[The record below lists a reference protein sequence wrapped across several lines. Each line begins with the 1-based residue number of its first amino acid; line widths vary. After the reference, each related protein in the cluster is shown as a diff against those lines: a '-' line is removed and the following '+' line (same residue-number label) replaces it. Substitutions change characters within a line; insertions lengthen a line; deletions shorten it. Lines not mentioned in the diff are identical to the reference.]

1 MPQSTLYWIIA
12 AIIVVLLI
20 LIILSVIASRR
31 RREAEAEAAETRLE
45 RRGVTADTAGEQAAA
60 PAAPTR
66 LSRLD
71 EVVAE
76 KDARPAAAVKPAGG
90 MAAFDTAAADR
101 ETDESVAGVAG
112 GAGVT
117 VDQHDAPSTEAA
129 AETHRRDAAV
139 PATRGTLRPAAA
151 APSTA
156 RETDTVGLGA
166 AGVAGGSGVTL
177 DEQTP
182 AADVPA
188 TPASPSP
195 VTETPA
201 PAAPA
206 AEAPQHR
213 SHLTPAPE
221 HVHGTV
227 PAAEVATEHTPTK
240 EFATDAIPVPQGEHL
255 ETHTVATTAHG
266 SVTVV
271 ATESYQAQQNGADGA
286 ERSAAGSLRIDGTPG
301 VPGRVAE
308 ADREPARTDDHG
320 ADVAQ
325 PAAVEP
331 AAERPSLEAAAERPS
346 LEATPATRRAEA
358 PETHAGTTPAT
369 PLGGAP
375 ELDPTAASSGRAE
388 DATPATRREARAA
401 QSAAAAGTAAT
412 AGTAGTAAPTS
423 STPTTVAPDTS
434 TSSAP
439 TNEEP
444 AEDDTEGAA
453 LPDLRA
459 DRDETR
465 GSDAEGES
473 KLAQA
478 GAVAA
483 SAFETVRDKVAIPL
497 RDNVAVPAKDKA
509 VKVVKDK
516 LAQAQERRWGK
527 R

>member
-1 MPQSTLYWIIA
+1 MPESTLYWIIA

-45 RRGVTADTAGEQAAA
+45 RRGTTADTADTAGEQAAA

-71 EVVAE
+71 EVAAE
-76 KDARPAAAVKPAGG
+76 QDARPAAAVKPAGG
-90 MAAFDTAAADR
+90 PAASETAAAGR

-117 VDQHDAPSTEAA
+117 VDQHDAPSADAA
-129 AETHRRDAAV
+129 AQIHRRDAAA
-139 PATRGTLRPAAA
+139 PATRGTLRPAPA

-156 RETDTVGLGA
+156 READTVGLGA

-227 PAAEVATEHTPTK
+227 PAEEVAAEHTPTK
-240 EFATDAIPVPQGEHL
+240 EFATDAIPVAQGEHL

-271 ATESYQAQQNGADGA
+271 AAESDQTRQNDADGA

-308 ADREPARTDDHG
+308 ADRGPARTDDHG

-331 AAERPSLEAAAERPS
+331 AAERPPLEAA
-346 LEATPATRRAEA
+346 PATRRAEA

-401 QSAAAAGTAAT
+401 QSAAAAGTA
-412 AGTAGTAAPTS
+412 GTAAPTS

-439 TNEEP
+439 TDEEP

-465 GSDAEGES
+465 ASDAEGES
-473 KLAQA
+473 KLAQV

-483 SAFETVRDKVAIPL
+483 SAFETVRDKVAVPL
-497 RDNVAVPAKDKA
+497 RDNVAVPAKDTV

-516 LAQAQERRWGK
+516 LSQAQERRWGK

>member
-1 MPQSTLYWIIA
+1 MPESTLYWIIA

-71 EVVAE
+71 EVAAE
-76 KDARPAAAVKPAGG
+76 KDARPAPAVRPAGG
-90 MAAFDTAAADR
+90 LAAFDTAAADR
-101 ETDESVAGVAG
+101 ETDESGAGVAG

-117 VDQHDAPSTEAA
+117 VDQQDAPSTEATA
-129 AETHRRDAAV
+129 QTHRRDAAA
-139 PATRGTLRPAAA
+139 PATRGTLRPAPA

-156 RETDTVGLGA
+156 READTVGLGA

-271 ATESYQAQQNGADGA
+271 ATESDQAQQNGADGA

-331 AAERPSLEAAAERPS
+331 AAERPPLEAA
-346 LEATPATRRAEA
+346 PATRRAEA

-401 QSAAAAGTAAT
+401 QSAAAAGTAA
-412 AGTAGTAAPTS
+412 PTS

-439 TNEEP
+439 TDEEP

-465 GSDAEGES
+465 ASDAEGES
-473 KLAQA
+473 KLAQV

-483 SAFETVRDKVAIPL
+483 SAFETVRDKVAVPL
-497 RDNVAVPAKDKA
+497 RDNVAVPAKDKV

-516 LAQAQERRWGK
+516 LSQAQERRWGK

>member
-31 RREAEAEAAETRLE
+31 RREAETEVAETRLE
-45 RRGVTADTAGEQAAA
+45 RRGITADTAGEQAAA

-71 EVVAE
+71 EVAAE
-76 KDARPAAAVKPAGG
+76 EDARPAAAVKPAGAP
-90 MAAFDTAAADR
+90 AASETAAANR

-117 VDQHDAPSTEAA
+117 VDQQGAPSTEDA
-129 AETHRRDAAV
+129 AETHRRDAAT

-156 RETDTVGLGA
+156 READTVGLGA

-195 VTETPA
+195 VTETTA

-206 AEAPQHR
+206 TEAPQHR

-227 PAAEVATEHTPTK
+227 PADEVAAEHTPTK

-271 ATESYQAQQNGADGA
+271 AAESDQAQRNDADGA

-308 ADREPARTDDHG
+308 AGREPVRTEDHR
-320 ADVAQ
+320 ADAAQ

-331 AAERPSLEAAAERPS
+331 AAERPS

-388 DATPATRREARAA
+388 YATPATRREARAA
-401 QSAAAAGTAAT
+401 QSAAAAGTA
-412 AGTAGTAAPTS
+412 GTAAPTS
-423 STPTTVAPDTS
+423 STPPTVAPDTS

-439 TNEEP
+439 TDAEP

-483 SAFETVRDKVAIPL
+483 SAFETVRDKVAVPL
-497 RDNVAVPAKDKA
+497 RDNVAVPAKDKV

>member
-20 LIILSVIASRR
+20 LIIVSVIASRR

-45 RRGVTADTAGEQAAA
+45 RRGVSADTAGEQAAA

-71 EVVAE
+71 EVAAE
-76 KDARPAAAVKPAGG
+76 KDARPAPAVRPAGG
-90 MAAFDTAAADR
+90 LAAFDTAAADR
-101 ETDESVAGVAG
+101 ETDESGAGVAG

-117 VDQHDAPSTEAA
+117 VDQQDAPSTEATA
-129 AETHRRDAAV
+129 QTHRRDAAA
-139 PATRGTLRPAAA
+139 PATRGTLRPAPAV
-151 APSTA
+151 PSTV
-156 RETDTVGLGA
+156 READTVGLGA

-201 PAAPA
+201 PAAPV
-206 AEAPQHR
+206 AEAPQQR

-227 PAAEVATEHTPTK
+227 PADEVAAEHTPTK
-240 EFATDAIPVPQGEHL
+240 EFATDGIPVPQGEHL
-255 ETHTVATTAHG
+255 ETHTVATTAHD

-271 ATESYQAQQNGADGA
+271 ATESDQAQQTGVDGT

-331 AAERPSLEAAAERPS
+331 AAERPPLEAA
-346 LEATPATRRAEA
+346 PATRRAEA

-401 QSAAAAGTAAT
+401 QSAAAAGTA
-412 AGTAGTAAPTS
+412 GTAAPTS

-439 TNEEP
+439 TDEEP

-465 GSDAEGES
+465 ASDAEGES

-483 SAFETVRDKVAIPL
+483 SAFETVRDKVAVPL
-497 RDNVAVPAKDKA
+497 RDNVAVPAKDKV

-516 LAQAQERRWGK
+516 LSQAQERRWGK

>member
-20 LIILSVIASRR
+20 LIIVSVIASRR

-45 RRGVTADTAGEQAAA
+45 RRGIAADTAGEQAAA

-117 VDQHDAPSTEAA
+117 VDQHDAPSADAA
-129 AETHRRDAAV
+129 AQTHRRDAAA
-139 PATRGTLRPAAA
+139 PATGGTLRPAPA

-156 RETDTVGLGA
+156 READTVGLGA

-182 AADVPA
+182 AANVPA

-201 PAAPA
+201 PAAPV
-206 AEAPQHR
+206 AEAPQQR

-227 PAAEVATEHTPTK
+227 PAAEVAAEHTPTK
-240 EFATDAIPVPQGEHL
+240 EFATEAIPVPQGEHL

-271 ATESYQAQQNGADGA
+271 AAESDQAQQTGVDGT

-331 AAERPSLEAAAERPS
+331 AAERPSLEAA
-346 LEATPATRRAEA
+346 PATRRAEA

-401 QSAAAAGTAAT
+401 QSAAAAGAAGT

-439 TNEEP
+439 TDEEP

-465 GSDAEGES
+465 ASDAEGES

-483 SAFETVRDKVAIPL
+483 SAFETVRDKVAVPL
-497 RDNVAVPAKDKA
+497 RDNVAVPAKDKV

-516 LAQAQERRWGK
+516 LSQAQERRWGK

>member
-1 MPQSTLYWIIA
+1 MPESTLYWIIA

-71 EVVAE
+71 EVAAE
-76 KDARPAAAVKPAGG
+76 KDVRPAPAVRPAGG
-90 MAAFDTAAADR
+90 LAAFDTAAADR
-101 ETDESVAGVAG
+101 ETDESGAGVAG

-117 VDQHDAPSTEAA
+117 VDQHDAPSADAA
-129 AETHRRDAAV
+129 AQTHRRDAAA
-139 PATRGTLRPAAA
+139 PATRGTLRPAPA

-156 RETDTVGLGA
+156 READTVGLGA

-227 PAAEVATEHTPTK
+227 PAEEVAAEHTPTK
-240 EFATDAIPVPQGEHL
+240 EFATEAIPVPQGEHI

-271 ATESYQAQQNGADGA
+271 ATESDQAQQNGADGA

-308 ADREPARTDDHG
+308 ADRGPARTDDHG

-331 AAERPSLEAAAERPS
+331 AAERPPLEAA
-346 LEATPATRRAEA
+346 PATRRAEA

-401 QSAAAAGTAAT
+401 QSAAAAGTA
-412 AGTAGTAAPTS
+412 GTAAPTS

-439 TNEEP
+439 TDEEP

-465 GSDAEGES
+465 ASDAEGES

-483 SAFETVRDKVAIPL
+483 SAFETVRDKVAVPL
-497 RDNVAVPAKDKA
+497 RDNVAVPAKDKV

-516 LAQAQERRWGK
+516 LSQAQERRWGK

>member
-20 LIILSVIASRR
+20 LIIVSVIASRR

-201 PAAPA
+201 PAAPV
-206 AEAPQHR
+206 AEAPQQR

-227 PAAEVATEHTPTK
+227 PADEVAAEHTPTK
-240 EFATDAIPVPQGEHL
+240 EFATDGIPVPQGEHL

-271 ATESYQAQQNGADGA
+271 ATESDQAQQTGVDGT

-331 AAERPSLEAAAERPS
+331 AAERPPLEAA
-346 LEATPATRRAEA
+346 PATRRAEA

-401 QSAAAAGTAAT
+401 QSAAAAGTA
-412 AGTAGTAAPTS
+412 GTAAPTS

-439 TNEEP
+439 TDEEP

-465 GSDAEGES
+465 ASDAEGES

-483 SAFETVRDKVAIPL
+483 SAFETVRDKVAVPL
-497 RDNVAVPAKDKA
+497 RDNVAVPAKDKV

-516 LAQAQERRWGK
+516 LSQAQERRWGK

>member
-1 MPQSTLYWIIA
+1 MPESTLYWIIA

-45 RRGVTADTAGEQAAA
+45 RRGTTADTADTAGEQAAA

-271 ATESYQAQQNGADGA
+271 ATESDQAQQNGADGA

-401 QSAAAAGTAAT
+401 QSAAAAGT
-412 AGTAGTAAPTS
+412 GAPTS

-439 TNEEP
+439 TDEEP

-465 GSDAEGES
+465 ASDAEGES
-473 KLAQA
+473 KLAQV

-483 SAFETVRDKVAIPL
+483 SAFETVRDKVAVPL
-497 RDNVAVPAKDKA
+497 RDNVAVPAKDTV

-516 LAQAQERRWGK
+516 LSQAQERRWGK

>member
-1 MPQSTLYWIIA
+1 MPESTLYWIIA

-71 EVVAE
+71 EVAAE
-76 KDARPAAAVKPAGG
+76 EDARPVAAVKPAGG
-90 MAAFDTAAADR
+90 LAAFDTAAADR

-112 GAGVT
+112 VAGGAGVT
-117 VDQHDAPSTEAA
+117 VDQHDAPSADAA
-129 AETHRRDAAV
+129 AQIHRRDAAA
-139 PATRGTLRPAAA
+139 PATRGTLRPAPA

-156 RETDTVGLGA
+156 READTVGLGA

-271 ATESYQAQQNGADGA
+271 AAELDQAQQTGVDGAD
-286 ERSAAGSLRIDGTPG
+286 RSAAGALRIDGTPG

-331 AAERPSLEAAAERPS
+331 AAERPSLEAA
-346 LEATPATRRAEA
+346 PATRRAEA

-401 QSAAAAGTAAT
+401 QSAAAAGTA
-412 AGTAGTAAPTS
+412 GTAAPTS

-439 TNEEP
+439 TDEEP

-465 GSDAEGES
+465 ASDAEGES
-473 KLAQA
+473 KLAQV

-483 SAFETVRDKVAIPL
+483 SAFETVRDKVAVPL
-497 RDNVAVPAKDKA
+497 RDNVAVPAKDTV

-516 LAQAQERRWGK
+516 LSQAQERRWGK

>member
-45 RRGVTADTAGEQAAA
+45 RRGVSADTAGEQAAAAAAA

-71 EVVAE
+71 EVAAE

-90 MAAFDTAAADR
+90 PAASDTAAADR

-117 VDQHDAPSTEAA
+117 VDQQDAPSTEAT
-129 AETHRRDAAV
+129 AETPRRDAAA
-139 PATRGTLRPAAA
+139 PATRRTLRPAAA

-156 RETDTVGLGA
+156 READTVGLGA

-195 VTETPA
+195 VAETPA

-206 AEAPQHR
+206 AAAPDHR

-221 HVHGTV
+221 HVPGTV
-227 PAAEVATEHTPTK
+227 PADQVAAEHTPTK
-240 EFATDAIPVPQGEHL
+240 EFATDAIPAPQGEHL

-271 ATESYQAQQNGADGA
+271 ATESDQSEQNGADGT
-286 ERSAAGSLRIDGTPG
+286 ERSAAGSLRVDGTPG

-308 ADREPARTDDHG
+308 ADRESARTDDHR
-320 ADVAQ
+320 ADAAQ
-325 PAAVEP
+325 PAAVES
-331 AAERPSLEAAAERPS
+331 AAERPSLEAA
-346 LEATPATRRAEA
+346 PATRRAET

-369 PLGGAP
+369 PLGGTP

-401 QSAAAAGTAAT
+401 QSAAAAGTA
-412 AGTAGTAAPTS
+412 GTAETTAPTS
-423 STPTTVAPDTS
+423 STPSTVAPDTS

-439 TNEEP
+439 TDEEP

>member
-156 RETDTVGLGA
+156 READTVGLGA

-271 ATESYQAQQNGADGA
+271 ATESDQAQQNGADGA

-331 AAERPSLEAAAERPS
+331 AAERPSLEAA
-346 LEATPATRRAEA
+346 PATRRAEA

-401 QSAAAAGTAAT
+401 QSAAAAGTAA
-412 AGTAGTAAPTS
+412 PTS

-439 TNEEP
+439 TDEEP

-459 DRDETR
+459 DRDQTR

-483 SAFETVRDKVAIPL
+483 SAFETVRDKVAVPL
-497 RDNVAVPAKDKA
+497 RDNVAVSAKDKA
-509 VKVVKDK
+509 VKVIKDK

>member
-1 MPQSTLYWIIA
+1 MAQFTLCWIIA

-90 MAAFDTAAADR
+90 LAAFDTAAADR
-101 ETDESVAGVAG
+101 ETDESGAGVAG

-117 VDQHDAPSTEAA
+117 VDQHDAPSADAA
-129 AETHRRDAAV
+129 AQTHRRDAAA
-139 PATRGTLRPAAA
+139 PATRGTLRPAPA

-156 RETDTVGLGA
+156 READTVGLGA

-195 VTETPA
+195 VTETTA

-206 AEAPQHR
+206 TEAPQHR

-221 HVHGTV
+221 HVPGTV
-227 PAAEVATEHTPTK
+227 PADQVAAEHTPTK
-240 EFATDAIPVPQGEHL
+240 EFATEAIPVPQGEHL

-271 ATESYQAQQNGADGA
+271 AAESDHTQQNDADGA

-308 ADREPARTDDHG
+308 AGREPARTEDHR
-320 ADVAQ
+320 ADAAQ
-325 PAAVEP
+325 PAAAEP
-331 AAERPSLEAAAERPS
+331 AAERPALETA
-346 LEATPATRRAEA
+346 PATRRAEA

-439 TNEEP
+439 TDEEP

-483 SAFETVRDKVAIPL
+483 SAFETVRDKVAVPL

-509 VKVVKDK
+509 VQVVKDK

>member
-1 MPQSTLYWIIA
+1 MPESTLYWIIA

-45 RRGVTADTAGEQAAA
+45 RRGTTADTADTAGEQAAA

-227 PAAEVATEHTPTK
+227 PADEVAAEHTPTK
-240 EFATDAIPVPQGEHL
+240 EFATEAIPVPQGEHI

-271 ATESYQAQQNGADGA
+271 ATESDQAQQNGADGA

-308 ADREPARTDDHG
+308 ADRGPARTDDHG

-331 AAERPSLEAAAERPS
+331 AAERPPLEAA
-346 LEATPATRRAEA
+346 PATRRAEA

-401 QSAAAAGTAAT
+401 QSAAAAGTA
-412 AGTAGTAAPTS
+412 GTAAPTS

-439 TNEEP
+439 TDEEP

-465 GSDAEGES
+465 ASDAEGES

-483 SAFETVRDKVAIPL
+483 SAFETVRDKVAVPL
-497 RDNVAVPAKDKA
+497 RDNVAVPAKDKV

-516 LAQAQERRWGK
+516 LSQAQERRWGK